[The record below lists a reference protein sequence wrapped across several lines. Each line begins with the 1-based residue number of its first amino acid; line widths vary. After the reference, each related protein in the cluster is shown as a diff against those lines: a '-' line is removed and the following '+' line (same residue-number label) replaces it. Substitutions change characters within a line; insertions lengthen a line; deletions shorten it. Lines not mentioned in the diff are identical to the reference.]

1 MTKLW
6 TSIGLA
12 AVVVVAAVVA
22 QTGAGQAVMRDIG
35 LTRTPAGYAQLSFAR
50 PQALP
55 SRFTSPTTRVT
66 VPFEIRNSS
75 GAEHTYQWSIAF
87 VRGHGTDRLAA
98 GGTRVPAG
106 GAVTTAP
113 AVTVSCPGGGRVR
126 VDVSLV
132 SPRESIDFYAT
143 CAPPAGGTPTGGTP

>member
-6 TSIGLA
+6 TSIGLV

-22 QTGAGQAVMRDIG
+22 QTGAGQALMREIG
-35 LTRTPAGYAQLSFAR
+35 LTRAPAGYAQLSFAR
-50 PQALP
+50 PQSLP
-55 SRFTSPTTRVT
+55 SRFTSPASLT
-66 VPFEIRNSS
+66 VPFEIRNST
-75 GAEHTYQWSIAF
+75 GAEHTYEWSIAL
-87 VRGHGTDRLAA
+87 VRGHSTDRLAT

-126 VDVSLV
+126 LDVGLV

-143 CAPPAGGTPTGGTP
+143 CAPAARGTPTGGTS